1 MEIGMLWYDDSPL
14 ALKDRLEKAAVYYTG
29 KYGRKPNLCLV
40 NPNMLTEDE
49 VRFNGVLVRRGRSV
63 MPGHFWIGV
72 DDGPAEPDLGETSAS
87 SVEGS
92 KGRAV
97 EAEPAKR
104 TGAKRSSGGKI
115 TSSRSADKPGKSSKG
130 TRARASR
137 SKAD

>member
-14 ALKDRLEKAAVYYTG
+14 ALKDRLEKAADYYTG

-40 NPNMLTEDE
+40 NPSMLTADE

-72 DDGPAEPDLGETSAS
+72 DDDPAEPDLAETSAS
-87 SVEGS
+87 TA
-92 KGRAV
+92 R
-97 EAEPAKR
+97 R

-115 TSSRSADKPGKSSKG
+115 TSSRSADNLGKSSKG
-130 TRARASR
+130 TRPRASR

>member
-14 ALKDRLEKAAVYYTG
+14 ALKDRLEKAADYYTG

-72 DDGPAEPDLGETSAS
+72 DDDPAEPDLGETSAS
-87 SVEGS
+87 SDLAELRRS
-92 KGRAV
+92 
-97 EAEPAKR
+97 AEPAQR
-104 TGAKRSSGGKI
+104 TGAKRSSGRKI

-130 TRARASR
+130 AP
-137 SKAD
+137 

>member
-14 ALKDRLEKAAVYYTG
+14 ALKDRLEKAADYYTG

-40 NPNMLTEDE
+40 NPNMLTADE

-72 DDGPAEPDLGETSAS
+72 DDDPAEPDLSETSAS
-87 SVEGS
+87 TA
-92 KGRAV
+92 R
-97 EAEPAKR
+97 R

-115 TSSRSADKPGKSSKG
+115 TSSRSADNLGKSSKG